1 MDGGCGRLGTVNYTG
16 GDLAWIRMGAVGASC
31 LMLPR
36 SFPDLSPALCQLWGP
51 DTPWCWVPISSWEPW
66 TELPYCCP
74 SLFHVGVGF
83 LSPVLLF
90 ISCWWRAAFAH
101 LCATGELWWHCRVV
115 TWSLPPPGSS
125 GKGRAEPPWDKFILQ
140 PFSSSSRSILCIFL
154 IRLWGNLRAATTRCS
169 LIFQPKF
176 SVTRQERFRKVAHG
190 GTCKL
195 LWFITI

>member
-1 MDGGCGRLGTVNYTG
+1 MGGV
-16 GDLAWIRMGAVGASC
+16 GDWGQWITPGETLPEFGWVLWEPRAWCSQGSSLTC
-31 LMLPR
+31 PLPFVSSGVLILR
-36 SFPDLSPALCQLWGP
+36 
-51 DTPWCWVPISSWEPW
+51 CWVPISSWEPW

-74 SLFHVGVGF
+74 SLFHVDVGF

-140 PFSSSSRSILCIFL
+140 PFSSSSRSILCVFL